1 MFNGQKSSVLQK
13 SLSQTVTSCSSFSW
27 SSLCYCCLSIA
38 TSFHQHSWK
47 TPFNAAFGNWRPHC
61 SAPHTHTHSALLHFP
76 HHLILIFFSEKHNQT
91 LFMPNDH
98 NTAHLR
104 AETQRCEYTQ
114 THHMFLRAM
123 GCHLL
128 TNNRGILSKSKWWN
142 WYLQEQTLTYK
153 CGEKK
158 ISCVPLTFFVELHL
172 QSRLLSPVSFD
183 STTVNKQ
190 NI

>member
-27 SSLCYCCLSIA
+27 SSLFYCCNLLS
-38 TSFHQHSWK
+38 
-47 TPFNAAFGNWRPHC
+47 
-61 SAPHTHTHSALLHFP
+61 SALLKDSLQRCIWKLETSLLCAPHSHTLCTSSFP
-76 HHLILIFFSEKHNQT
+76 TSFNPHIFSENHNQT

-142 WYLQEQTLTYK
+142 GYLQEQTLTYK

-158 ISCVPLTFFVELHL
+158 SLV
-172 QSRLLSPVSFD
+172 LLSLFL
-183 STTVNKQ
+183 
-190 NI
+190 